1 MAKQGVN
8 ISSQLKIRITNEQQK
23 QLAPVLFTIRL
34 CHPLVN
40 YFHTTIHKIM
50 KINFPTKLLLPILA
64 LALTVFSCEPPAPE
78 ENIVELAAGNENVS
92 TLVSAIEA
100 AELKGALEGEGPFT
114 VFAPSNAAFEN
125 LPEGVLE
132 ALLEPENKEVLS
144 TILRYHVASAELK
157 AEDIVSTI
165 EANEEGS
172 YAVETLS
179 GGSLSAMM
187 DGESVVLKDA
197 QENTATVTKTDLM
210 GSNGVIHVIDAVLLP
225 EGVDPAAL
233 LATPDIVAVASGD
246 DQFSTLV
253 AAVQA
258 AELVETLQGEGPF
271 TVFAPTNTAFEALP
285 EGALAG
291 LLEPENKDQ
300 LAGILT
306 YHVVAGEVD
315 AATLTEAIS
324 NAEGGTYTVPTVNGG
339 ELTAAVVDGKVV
351 LTDAQGNT
359 ATVVA
364 TDVAASN
371 GVIHVID
378 AVVMP

>member
-1 MAKQGVN
+1 M
-8 ISSQLKIRITNEQQK
+8 RT
-23 QLAPVLFTIRL
+23 
-34 CHPLVN
+34 H
-40 YFHTTIHKIM
+40 
-50 KINFPTKLLLPILA
+50 FPIKLLLPVLVLA
-64 LALTVFSCEPPAPE
+64 VGLFSCEPPAPE
-78 ENIVELAAGNENVS
+78 ENIVELAAGNEDVS

-125 LPEGVLE
+125 LPDGVLE
-132 ALLEPENKEVLS
+132 ALLKPENKEVLS
-144 TILRYHVASAELK
+144 SILRYHVASAKLK
-157 AEDIVSTI
+157 AEDVVSTI
-165 EANEEGS
+165 EANEGS
-172 YAVETLS
+172 YTVETLS
-179 GGSLSAMM
+179 GGTFSAMM
-187 DGESVVLKDA
+187 EGESVVLKDA
-197 QENTATVTKTDLM
+197 QDNTATVTETDLM

-233 LATPDIVAVASGD
+233 LAAPDIVAVASAN

-253 AAVQA
+253 SAVQA

-271 TVFAPTNTAFEALP
+271 TVFAPTNEAFDALP

-315 AATLTEAIS
+315 AATLTEAIG
-324 NAEGGTYTVPTVNGG
+324 NAEGGTYTISTVSGG
-339 ELTAAVVDGKVV
+339 ELTAAVQDGNVV

-364 TDVAASN
+364 TDVEAGN